1 MMEYVLVALLAT
13 GPGVYE
19 VEVIQDFE
27 TMGQCKK
34 RLESEVW
41 TLKNAL
47 SLVCAKKD
55 WD

>member
-13 GPGVYE
+13 EPGTYN
-19 VEVIQDFE
+19 VEVVQDFK
-27 TMGQCKK
+27 TMAECKK
-34 RLESEVW
+34 TLEAKVW
-41 TLKNAL
+41 TTKNAL